1 MRGLG
6 VLAVMAGHAFRMGTL
21 SFSGVVDL
29 FFVISGALITTLLL
43 QEHRDTG
50 DVNVRKFYAR
60 RLFRLLPGL
69 WVMLGGAALVG
80 IVLKLTDNMGVRT
93 LGGLAKEMFT
103 SVFYIHNIVYPFN
116 DGPWVDHLWTLSV
129 EEQFYLLIGIVALI
143 FIVKGRIKA
152 VTWLLVAM
160 VAYIQIT
167 RLFLWAGPLGVVQA
181 AAWNQRPDALMVGM
195 LVAIASAHVP
205 DPIPAKHQRLFAGLA
220 SVSVLVFVFTIFA
233 STGWARSLGV
243 SHDYAPKAF
252 QDYLRSG
259 ERPPGFYW
267 IQWGHTAAAWSSAV
281 VAFCMFRVPT
291 WRPNKAL
298 SWKPLVF
305 VGGALSYPLYLWHI
319 PLQELVH
326 PFLPDGTPLVVWGLI
341 AITVPFV
348 AAYPSYRFVETKALV
363 FKDRFSVTGAVKAN
377 QAKTNPAKTPPG
389 ATPPGATI
397 ESKD

>member
-1 MRGLG
+1 
-6 VLAVMAGHAFRMGTL
+6 MGTL

-80 IVLKLTDNMGVRT
+80 VILKLTDNMGDART

-116 DGPWVDHLWTLSV
+116 DGPWIDHLWTLSV
-129 EEQFYLLIGIVALI
+129 EEQFYLIIGVVALI
-143 FIVKGRIKA
+143 FIVKGRIKL

-167 RLFLWAGPLGVVQA
+167 RLFLWTGPLGVVQA

-205 DPIPAKHQRLFAGLA
+205 DPIPAKHQKTFATLA
-220 SVSVLVFVFTIFA
+220 SLSVVVFLFTIFA
-233 STGWARSLGV
+233 STGWARALGFA
-243 SHDYAPKAF
+243 HDYAPRDF
-252 QDYLRSG
+252 QDYLSRG

-267 IQWGHTAAAWSSAV
+267 IQWGHTAAAWSSAI
-281 VAFCMFRVPT
+281 VAFCMFRVT
-291 WRPNKAL
+291 SWKPNRVL
-298 SWKPLVF
+298 SWKPIVF
-305 VGGALSYPLYLWHI
+305 IGGALSYPLYLWHI

-326 PFLPDGTPLVVWGLI
+326 PFLPDSTPQAVWGVI
-341 AITVPFV
+341 AIAVPFL
-348 AAYPSYRFVETKALV
+348 AAYPSYRFIETKALE
-363 FKDRFSVTGAVKAN
+363 FKDRFSVTG
-377 QAKTNPAKTPPG
+377 PAKGAHATAATG
-389 ATPPGATI
+389 ATGSAAGPQPDAAI
-397 ESKD
+397 ESRD